1 MKVIGWQLV
10 RLVTEAQND
19 LVGGSIEQI
28 RRSPDR
34 MRLALVIGSRRG
46 KAYLI
51 VGVRGE
57 RSACYWTRHREVLQN
72 WDEYER
78 TEAFNRLRS
87 ARIVG
92 VGMAPRDR
100 VVRIELEK
108 PGADDSLQQFSLVA
122 AWVGAGSNLWLV
134 DPATESI
141 LESLHVDQDVEGR
154 KSGVRGKILS
164 LPSPPDLADWRGLT
178 YADYRKLRRLG
189 SELGFADFL
198 RRRFWGIDSGL
209 AKQIAASVKPFA
221 MDGTARERD
230 SSPNDWEEYQALIH
244 TAGLVIDPEIAFTL
258 SDGTHDPGDIRLVDK
273 DSAAAL
279 SLAEVLALCDSRQP
293 ITQSDDGERSRLFA
307 AIDTAIKKTE
317 RRLASLSRT
326 LAESDR
332 AEAYKKQGELLGA
345 NRSSLHKGLSQIEV
359 DDWDSG
365 ERVVIPLNPARSPQQ
380 NIDDYFRKARKAADA
395 IKAATSEWPRLIREQ
410 EKLRAALIRLE
421 SSSDDPGAPA
431 EIAASLGLDVASS
444 KSSQGRTGPRL
455 PYREFALGKERIW
468 VGRSSRDNDE
478 LTLRFARP
486 HDIFFHVHGSP
497 GSHVIL
503 KRDSKDGGV
512 DKDAIIQ
519 AAQVAAY
526 FSKAKHAGLVPVV
539 YAEARFV
546 RKPRKAP
553 AGTVSIE
560 REKTVMVRPLP
571 PPGYHDKP
579 ASDAKGTRGNTN

>member
-1 MKVIGWQLV
+1 MKVIGWQLA
-10 RLVTEAQND
+10 RLVTEAQDD

-34 MRLALVIGSRRG
+34 MRLGLVIGSRRG
-46 KAYLI
+46 KVYLI
-51 VGVRGE
+51 VGLRGE
-57 RSACYWTRHREVLQN
+57 RSACYWTRHRGMIQS

-87 ARIVG
+87 ARVVG
-92 VGMAPRDR
+92 VGMAPLDR
-100 VVRIELEK
+100 VVRFELEK

-134 DPATESI
+134 DPTTESV
-141 LESLHVDQDVEGR
+141 LESLHADEDVEGR
-154 KSGVRGKILS
+154 KSGSRGKPLL

-178 YADYRKLRRLG
+178 YADFRKLRRLE

-209 AKQIAASVKPFA
+209 ARQIAESVKSFE
-221 MDGTARERD
+221 MDGTARESD
-230 SSPNDWEEYQALIH
+230 SSPNDWEEYQALVH
-244 TAGLVIDPEIAFTL
+244 TAGMVMDPETAFAL
-258 SDGTHDPGDIRLVDK
+258 SDGSDDPGDIRLAVK
-273 DSAAAL
+273 DAAAAL
-279 SLAEVLALCDSRQP
+279 SLAESASLTAIPDSQSHRLTMASGP
-293 ITQSDDGERSRLFA
+293 GSSLRSTPPSRRPSDDWHRSRA
-307 AIDTAIKKTE
+307 
-317 RRLASLSRT
+317 R

-359 DDWDSG
+359 DDWESG

-395 IKAATSEWPRLIREQ
+395 IKAATSEQPRLIREQ

-421 SSSDDPGAPA
+421 SPSADPEAPA
-431 EIAASLGLDVASS
+431 DIAASLGLDLASS
-444 KSSQGRTGPRL
+444 KSGQRRTGPRL

-512 DKDAIIQ
+512 DKATIVQ
-519 AAQVAAY
+519 AAQAAAY

-560 REKTVMVRPLP
+560 REKSVMVRPLP
-571 PPGYHDKP
+571 PPGYHDKNL
-579 ASDAKGTRGNTN
+579 SS